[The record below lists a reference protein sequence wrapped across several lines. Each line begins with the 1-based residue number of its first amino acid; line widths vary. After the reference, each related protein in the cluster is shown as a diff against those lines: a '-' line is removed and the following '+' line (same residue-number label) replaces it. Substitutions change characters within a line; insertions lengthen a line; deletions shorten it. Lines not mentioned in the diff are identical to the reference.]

1 MYSLD
6 CDYYKKE
13 FSTLDEL
20 LDDIILSGMDP
31 NYLITYNG
39 ATFNYQAIELM
50 TGRMSQH
57 FPNVNITKEVMMV
70 FCSWVK
76 TRKN

>member
-57 FPNVNITKEVMMV
+57 FPNVNITEEVMMA

>member
-57 FPNVNITKEVMMV
+57 FPNVNITEEVMMAL
-70 FCSWVK
+70 CSCVK